1 MASWEGKSRGS
12 VLGYRIFVW
21 SIKNLGLD
29 FAYFLLLFVSA
40 YFVFASKKA
49 FRSTFYYFH
58 VRLEQSW
65 IKSILNIFRNY
76 YFLGQG
82 LIDRTAILA
91 GLKNKFNFILE
102 GKEDL
107 FQMSDGGILI
117 SGHIGNWEVGGK
129 ALDFLDKKINLVILD
144 AEAQAIRTYISNILT
159 NQNVHFI
166 KIGND
171 YSHLFKIK
179 QALEN
184 KELVAFL
191 GDRFIEGNQTVK
203 IDFLGESALFPL
215 GPWHMAS
222 YFNVPVSYVFSVKE
236 SHKNYRFY
244 ATPLKRVPY
253 VKNPMQRSEIVR
265 TSIREF
271 VSEFERITRL
281 YPLQWHN
288 YFNFWK
294 EQGN

>member
-21 SIKNLGLD
+21 SIMHLGLD

-49 FRSTFYYFH
+49 FRSIYYYFH
-58 VRLEQSW
+58 VRLEQNR
-65 IKSILNIFRNY
+65 IRSIISIFRNY
-76 YFLGQG
+76 YLLGQG
-82 LIDRTAILA
+82 LIDRTAILS
-91 GLKNKFNFILE
+91 GLKDKFNFILE

-107 FQMSDGGILI
+107 LQMHDGGILI
-117 SGHIGNWEVGGK
+117 SGHIGNWEAGGK
-129 ALDFLDKKINLVILD
+129 ALDFLDKKINLVVLD
-144 AEAQAIRTYISNILT
+144 AEAQAIKAYISNIIT
-159 NQNVHFI
+159 NQNVNLI
-166 KIGND
+166 KIGDD
-171 YSHLFKIK
+171 YSHLFEIK
-179 QALEN
+179 QALAN
-184 KELVAFL
+184 NELVAFL
-191 GDRFIEGNQTVK
+191 GDRFIAGNQTIK
-203 IDFLGESALFPL
+203 IDFLGEPALFPL
-215 GPWHMAS
+215 GPWQMAS

-236 SHKNYRFY
+236 SRKQYRFY

-253 VKNPMQRSEIVR
+253 VKNPMERSELVG
-265 TSIREF
+265 TFVREF